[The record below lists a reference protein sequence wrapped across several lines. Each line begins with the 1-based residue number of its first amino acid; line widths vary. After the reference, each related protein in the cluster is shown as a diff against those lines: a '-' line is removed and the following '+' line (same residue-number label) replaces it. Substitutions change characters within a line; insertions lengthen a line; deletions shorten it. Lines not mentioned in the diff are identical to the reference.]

1 MSPNLVYASGKDKTL
16 PYDLQRHITTKFLSK
31 PERTGYAIMKLYS
44 TRGKHEIKQR
54 IAALP
59 ADTRVTLFVNG
70 IYKKFNQLIVDHY
83 VTVNLF
89 GNKDRRCDI
98 IKMPSY
104 SHQLLRVTLDTI
116 YYGYH
121 LVRPQAN
128 RNSKVIDETPT
139 FTFNDEGGYLLNMDV
154 KYCPTEGHTELTK
167 NIQVE
172 DFERL
177 IRIICNMKSPCKKF
191 RDERT
196 KIMLDFSLIL
206 EYLATKYTNIKTQEN
221 KDKLVAKEQA
231 KTDKL
236 VAKEQAKTD
245 KLVAKEKAIQDKL
258 VAKEKAIQ
266 DKLIAKEKSKTDKLI
281 AKEKAKTDK
290 LVAKENATQ
299 DKLAAT
305 QDKLN
310 QKRELL
316 EMRIQEREMKKLR
329 KNIIM

>member
-89 GNKDRRCDI
+89 GNKDRHCDI

-128 RNSKVIDETPT
+128 RNSTVINETPT

-154 KYCPTEGHTELTK
+154 KYCQTEGHTELTK

-221 KDKLVAKEQA
+221 Q
-231 KTDKL
+231 DKL

-258 VAKEKAIQ
+258 IAKENAKT

-290 LVAKENATQ
+290 LVAKEKATQ

>member
-177 IRIICNMKSPCKKF
+177 IRIICNIKSPCKKF

-236 VAKEQAKTD
+236 VAKE
-245 KLVAKEKAIQDKL
+245 
-258 VAKEKAIQ
+258 KAIQ
-266 DKLIAKEKSKTDKLI
+266 DKLIAKENAKTDKLIANEKSKTDKLI

-290 LVAKENATQ
+290 LVAKEKATQ

-316 EMRIQEREMKKLR
+316 EMRIQEREMKKMR

>member
-31 PERTGYAIMKLYS
+31 SDRTGYAIMKLYS
-44 TRGKHEIKQR
+44 TRGKHVKQR

-139 FTFNDEGGYLLNMDV
+139 FTFNDEGGWHWLLSMDV

-245 KLVAKEKAIQDKL
+245 KL
-258 VAKEKAIQ
+258 
-266 DKLIAKEKSKTDKLI
+266 IAKEKSKTDKLI

-290 LVAKENATQ
+290 LVAKEKATQ

-316 EMRIQEREMKKLR
+316 EMRIQEREMKKMR

>member
-1 MSPNLVYASGKDKTL
+1 MNPNLVYASGKDKTL

-31 PERTGYAIMKLYS
+31 SDRTGYAIMKLYS

-83 VTVNLF
+83 VTANLF

-128 RNSKVIDETPT
+128 RNSKVTNETPT

-177 IRIICNMKSPCKKF
+177 IRIISNMKSPCKKF

-206 EYLATKYTNIKTQEN
+206 EYLATKYTNIKIQEN
-221 KDKLVAKEQA
+221 KDKLAAKE
-231 KTDKL
+231 K
-236 VAKEQAKTD
+236 AKTD

-266 DKLIAKEKSKTDKLI
+266 DKLV

-290 LVAKENATQ
+290 LVAKEKAKTDKLVAKEKAIQ
-299 DKLAAT
+299 YKLAAK

>member
-89 GNKDRRCDI
+89 GNKDRHCDI

-236 VAKEQAKTD
+236 VAKE
-245 KLVAKEKAIQDKL
+245 
-258 VAKEKAIQ
+258 KAIQ
-266 DKLIAKEKSKTDKLI
+266 DKLIAKENAKTDKLIANEKSKTDKLI

-290 LVAKENATQ
+290 LVAKEKATQ

-316 EMRIQEREMKKLR
+316 EMRIQEREMKKMR

>member
-1 MSPNLVYASGKDKTL
+1 MSRNLVYASGKDKTL

-31 PERTGYAIMKLYS
+31 PERTSYAMHKLYS
-44 TRGKHEIKQR
+44 TRGKQELKQR

-70 IYKKFNQLIVDHY
+70 IYKKFNQLIEEHY
-83 VTVNLF
+83 VMTNSF
-89 GNKDRRCDI
+89 HFNDRCCNT

-104 SHQLLRVTLDTI
+104 SHQILRVTLDTI

-121 LVRPQAN
+121 IVPPKAN
-128 RNSKVIDETPT
+128 QNSKVIDETPT
-139 FTFNDEGGYLLNMDV
+139 FTFNDGGGGGYLLNMDV

-167 NIQVE
+167 NIIVD
-172 DFERL
+172 DFAKL
-177 IRIICNMKSPCKKF
+177 ISIICNMKPPNKKF
-191 RDERT
+191 REERT
-196 KIMLDFSLIL
+196 KIMLDLSLIL
-206 EYLATKYTNIKTQEN
+206 EYLATKYTNIKIQEN
-221 KDKLVAKEQA
+221 KDKLAAKEKATQ
-231 KTDKL
+231 DKL
-236 VAKEQAKTD
+236 AAKENATQDKLAAKENAQKEKLAAKEKAIQD

-266 DKLIAKEKSKTDKLI
+266 DKLAAK
-281 AKEKAKTDK
+281 
-290 LVAKENATQ
+290 Q
-299 DKLAAT
+299 DKI
-305 QDKLN
+305 N

>member
-236 VAKEQAKTD
+236 VAKE
-245 KLVAKEKAIQDKL
+245 KAIQDKL
-258 VAKEKAIQ
+258 IAKENAKT

-290 LVAKENATQ
+290 LVAKEKATQ

-316 EMRIQEREMKKLR
+316 EMRIQEREMKKMR

>member
-16 PYDLQRHITTKFLSK
+16 PYELQRHITTKFLSK
-31 PERTGYAIMKLYS
+31 QDRTGYAIMNFYS
-44 TRGKHEIKQR
+44 TRGKQQLKQR

-59 ADTRVTLFVNG
+59 SDTRVTLFVNG
-70 IYKKFNQLIVDHY
+70 IYKKFNQLIAEHY
-83 VTVNLF
+83 VTANAF
-89 GNKDRRCDI
+89 SNNDRRCNI

-121 LVRPQAN
+121 LVSTKAN
-128 RNSKVIDETPT
+128 QNSKVIDETPT

-154 KYCPTEGHTELTK
+154 KYCPTEGHTELTN
-167 NIQVE
+167 NILVE
-172 DFERL
+172 DFAKL
-177 IRIICNMKSPCKKF
+177 INIICNMKPPNKKF
-191 RDERT
+191 REERT

-206 EYLATKYTNIKTQEN
+206 EYLATKYTNIKIQEN
-221 KDKLVAKEQA
+221 KDTLA
-231 KTDKL
+231 
-236 VAKEQAKTD
+236 
-245 KLVAKEKAIQDKL
+245 AKEKA
-258 VAKEKAIQ
+258 
-266 DKLIAKEKSKTDKLI
+266 KTDKLI

-290 LVAKENATQ
+290 LIAKEKSKTDKLVAKEKAIQ
-299 DKLAAT
+299 YKLAAK

>member
-1 MSPNLVYASGKDKTL
+1 MSPNLVYASGQDKTL

-31 PERTGYAIMKLYS
+31 QERTGYAIMKLYS
-44 TRGKHEIKQR
+44 TRGKHVKQR

-70 IYKKFNQLIVDHY
+70 IYKKFNQLIANHY
-83 VTVNLF
+83 VNASTYSNTD
-89 GNKDRRCDI
+89 GRCI
-98 IKMPSY
+98 GIKMPSY
-104 SHQLLRVTLDTI
+104 SHQLLRVALDTI

-128 RNSKVIDETPT
+128 RNSKIIDETPT
-139 FTFNDEGGYLLNMDV
+139 FTFNDEGGWHWLLNMDV

-177 IRIICNMKSPCKKF
+177 IRIIINMTSPNKKF
-191 RDERT
+191 REERT

-221 KDKLVAKEQA
+221 KDKLAAKEKAQ
-231 KTDKL
+231 KDKL
-236 VAKEQAKTD
+236 AAKETAIQD
-245 KLVAKEKAIQDKL
+245 KLAAKEKAIQDKL
-258 VAKEKAIQ
+258 AAKQ
-266 DKLIAKEKSKTDKLI
+266 DKI
-281 AKEKAKTDK
+281 
-290 LVAKENATQ
+290 
-299 DKLAAT
+299 
-305 QDKLN
+305 N

-329 KNIIM
+329 RKLLCKNI

>member
-1 MSPNLVYASGKDKTL
+1 MNPNLVYASGKDKTL

-31 PERTGYAIMKLYS
+31 SDRTGYAIMKLYS

-70 IYKKFNQLIVDHY
+70 IYKKFNQLIVDNY

-128 RNSKVIDETPT
+128 RNSKIIDETPT

-177 IRIICNMKSPCKKF
+177 IRIISNMKSPCKKF

-206 EYLATKYTNIKTQEN
+206 EYLATKYTNIKIQEN
-221 KDKLVAKEQA
+221 KDKLAAKEKA
-231 KTDKL
+231 KL
-236 VAKEQAKTD
+236 D
-245 KLVAKEKAIQDKL
+245 KLVAKEKAHKDKL
-258 VAKEKAIQ
+258 AAKENAH
-266 DKLIAKEKSKTDKLI
+266 TDKLA
-281 AKEKAKTDK
+281 AKEKAKT
-290 LVAKENATQ
+290 E
-299 DKLAAT
+299 KLAAKEKAK
-305 QDKLN
+305 QYKLN

>member
-89 GNKDRRCDI
+89 GNKDRHCDI

-221 KDKLVAKEQA
+221 Q
-231 KTDKL
+231 DKL

-258 VAKEKAIQ
+258 IAKENAKT

-290 LVAKENATQ
+290 LVAKEKATQ

-316 EMRIQEREMKKLR
+316 EMRIQEREMKKMR

>member
-89 GNKDRRCDI
+89 GNKDRHCDI

-236 VAKEQAKTD
+236 VAKE
-245 KLVAKEKAIQDKL
+245 KAIQDKL
-258 VAKEKAIQ
+258 IAKENAKT

-290 LVAKENATQ
+290 LVAKEKATQ

-316 EMRIQEREMKKLR
+316 EMRIQEREMKKMR

>member
-1 MSPNLVYASGKDKTL
+1 MNPNLVYASGKDKTL

-31 PERTGYAIMKLYS
+31 SDRTGYAIMKLYS

-83 VTVNLF
+83 VTANLF
-89 GNKDRRCDI
+89 GNKDRHCDI

-121 LVRPQAN
+121 LVRSQVN
-128 RNSKVIDETPT
+128 RNSKVTNETPT

-177 IRIICNMKSPCKKF
+177 IRIISNMKSPCKKF

-206 EYLATKYTNIKTQEN
+206 EYLATKYTNIKIQEN
-221 KDKLVAKEQA
+221 KDKLAAKDKAIQDKLVAKEKA
-231 KTDKL
+231 KTDKFIAKEKANTDKL
-236 VAKEQAKTD
+236 VAKEKAKTD
-245 KLVAKEKAIQDKL
+245 KLVAKEKAIQY
-258 VAKEKAIQ
+258 
-266 DKLIAKEKSKTDKLI
+266 
-281 AKEKAKTDK
+281 
-290 LVAKENATQ
+290 
-299 DKLAAT
+299 KLAAK
-305 QDKLN
+305 QDKIN

>member
-1 MSPNLVYASGKDKTL
+1 MNPNLVYASGKDKTL

-31 PERTGYAIMKLYS
+31 SDRTGYAIMKLYS
-44 TRGKHEIKQR
+44 TRGKQELKQR

-59 ADTRVTLFVNG
+59 EDTRVTLFVNG
-70 IYKKFNQLIVDHY
+70 IYKKFNQLIVDNY

-128 RNSKVIDETPT
+128 RNSKIIDETPT

-167 NIQVE
+167 NIMVE

-177 IRIICNMKSPCKKF
+177 IRIISNMKSPCKKF
-191 RDERT
+191 REERT

-206 EYLATKYTNIKTQEN
+206 EYLATKYTNIKIQEN
-221 KDKLVAKEQA
+221 KDKLAAKEKA
-231 KTDKL
+231 KL
-236 VAKEQAKTD
+236 D
-245 KLVAKEKAIQDKL
+245 KLVAKEKAHKDKL
-258 VAKEKAIQ
+258 AAKENAH
-266 DKLIAKEKSKTDKLI
+266 TDKLA
-281 AKEKAKTDK
+281 AKEKAKT
-290 LVAKENATQ
+290 E
-299 DKLAAT
+299 KLAAKEKAK
-305 QDKLN
+305 QYKLN

>member
-70 IYKKFNQLIVDHY
+70 IYKKFNQLIAKHY
-83 VTVNLF
+83 VNASTYSNTD
-89 GNKDRRCDI
+89 GRCTD

-231 KTDKL
+231 IQDKLIAKENAKTDKLIAKEKSKTDKL
-236 VAKEQAKTD
+236 VAKEKAKTD
-245 KLVAKEKAIQDKL
+245 KLVAKEKAIQY
-258 VAKEKAIQ
+258 
-266 DKLIAKEKSKTDKLI
+266 
-281 AKEKAKTDK
+281 
-290 LVAKENATQ
+290 
-299 DKLAAT
+299 KLAAK

>member
-1 MSPNLVYASGKDKTL
+1 MNPNLVYASGKDKTL

-31 PERTGYAIMKLYS
+31 SDRTGYAIMKLYS

-83 VTVNLF
+83 VTANLF

-128 RNSKVIDETPT
+128 RNSKVTNETPT

-177 IRIICNMKSPCKKF
+177 IRIISNMKSPCKKF

-206 EYLATKYTNIKTQEN
+206 EYLATKYTNIKIQEN
-221 KDKLVAKEQA
+221 NDKLAAKE
-231 KTDKL
+231 K
-236 VAKEQAKTD
+236 AKTD

-266 DKLIAKEKSKTDKLI
+266 DKLV

-290 LVAKENATQ
+290 LVAKEKAKTDKLVAKEKAIQ
-299 DKLAAT
+299 YKLAAK

>member
-1 MSPNLVYASGKDKTL
+1 MTHNLVYASGKDKTL
-16 PYDLQRHITTKFLSK
+16 PYELQRHITTKFLSK
-31 PERTGYAIMKLYS
+31 QDRTGYAIMNFYS
-44 TRGKHEIKQR
+44 TRGKQQLKQR

-59 ADTRVTLFVNG
+59 SDTRVTLFVNG
-70 IYKKFNQLIVDHY
+70 IYKKFNQLIAEHY
-83 VTVNLF
+83 VTANAF
-89 GNKDRRCDI
+89 SNNDRRCNI

-121 LVRPQAN
+121 LVSTKAN
-128 RNSKVIDETPT
+128 QNSKVIDETPT

-154 KYCPTEGHTELTK
+154 KYCPTEGHTELTN
-167 NIQVE
+167 NILVE
-172 DFERL
+172 DFAKL
-177 IRIICNMKSPCKKF
+177 INIICNMKPPNKKF
-191 RDERT
+191 REERT

-206 EYLATKYTNIKTQEN
+206 EYLATKYTNIKIQEN
-221 KDKLVAKEQA
+221 KDKLA
-231 KTDKL
+231 
-236 VAKEQAKTD
+236 
-245 KLVAKEKAIQDKL
+245 AKEKAIQDKL
-258 VAKEKAIQ
+258 VAKEKAKT
-266 DKLIAKEKSKTDKLI
+266 DKLVAKEKAKTDKLI

-290 LVAKENATQ
+290 LVAKEKAKTDKLVAKEKAIQ
-299 DKLAAT
+299 YKLAAK

>member
-1 MSPNLVYASGKDKTL
+1 MNPNLVYASGKDKTL

-31 PERTGYAIMKLYS
+31 SDRTGYAIMKLYS

-83 VTVNLF
+83 VTANLF

-121 LVRPQAN
+121 LVRSQAN
-128 RNSKVIDETPT
+128 RNSKVTNETPT

-177 IRIICNMKSPCKKF
+177 IRIISNMKSPCKKF

-206 EYLATKYTNIKTQEN
+206 EYLATKYTNIKIQEN
-221 KDKLVAKEQA
+221 KDKLAAKE
-231 KTDKL
+231 K
-236 VAKEQAKTD
+236 AKTD

-266 DKLIAKEKSKTDKLI
+266 DKLV

-290 LVAKENATQ
+290 LVAKEKAKTDKLVAKEKAIQ
-299 DKLAAT
+299 YKLAAK

>member
-1 MSPNLVYASGKDKTL
+1 MNPNLVYASGKDKTL

-31 PERTGYAIMKLYS
+31 SDRTGYAIMKLYS
-44 TRGKHEIKQR
+44 TRGKQELKQR

-59 ADTRVTLFVNG
+59 EDTRVTLFVNG
-70 IYKKFNQLIVDHY
+70 IYKKFNQLIVDNY

-128 RNSKVIDETPT
+128 RNSKVINETPT

-167 NIQVE
+167 NIMVE

-177 IRIICNMKSPCKKF
+177 IRIISNMKSPCKKF
-191 RDERT
+191 REERT

-206 EYLATKYTNIKTQEN
+206 EYLATKYTNIKIQEN
-221 KDKLVAKEQA
+221 KDTLAAKEKA
-231 KTDKL
+231 NL
-236 VAKEQAKTD
+236 D

-258 VAKEKAIQ
+258 VAKEKA
-266 DKLIAKEKSKTDKLI
+266 
-281 AKEKAKTDK
+281 KTDK
-290 LVAKENATQ
+290 LVAKENAKTDKLVAKEKAIQ
-299 DKLAAT
+299 DKLAAK
-305 QDKLN
+305 QDKIN

>member
-1 MSPNLVYASGKDKTL
+1 MNPNLVYASGKDKTL

-31 PERTGYAIMKLYS
+31 SDRTGYAIMKLYS

-70 IYKKFNQLIVDHY
+70 IYKKFNQLIIDHY

-89 GNKDRRCDI
+89 GNKDRHCDI

-128 RNSKVIDETPT
+128 RNSTVINETPT

-177 IRIICNMKSPCKKF
+177 IRIISNMKSPCKKF
-191 RDERT
+191 REERT

-221 KDKLVAKEQA
+221 KDKLVAKEKAQKDKLVA
-231 KTDKL
+231 REKAQKDKLIAKEKAIQDKFIAKEKAKTDKLIAKEKSKTDKL
-236 VAKEQAKTD
+236 VAKEKAKTD
-245 KLVAKEKAIQDKL
+245 KLVAKEKAIQY
-258 VAKEKAIQ
+258 
-266 DKLIAKEKSKTDKLI
+266 
-281 AKEKAKTDK
+281 
-290 LVAKENATQ
+290 
-299 DKLAAT
+299 KLAAK
-305 QDKLN
+305 QDKIN